1 MYKYF
6 YIATND
12 IVIWLVNSLSLF
24 SLIVQVID
32 LGTQLY
38 SFKNV
43 VRSLKSALGDAEAKT
58 IFSRAVYLFYI
69 GGNDLVYPLVANSSL
84 FQSNTK
90 EKFVDFV
97 IGNTKSV
104 VEVKVKPKTDLKFIE
119 ERMYM
124 FCFSGSV

>member
-1 MYKYF
+1 M
-6 YIATND
+6 
-12 IVIWLVNSLSLF
+12 
-24 SLIVQVID
+24 ID